1 MPLETARRSNA
12 YRSLRL
18 GGCAGL
24 AGILILLGAQSLQN
38 ATANGDTRSLTLR
51 HTHTNEKVTITYKVN
66 GRYDDEALKKLNH
79 VLRDWR
85 EDQATSMD
93 PHLLDLIWDVYRE
106 VEATEPIAIVCGY
119 RSPGTNAMLRRRS
132 SGVAK
137 FSQHMLGKAMDFYIP
152 GVPLEKLREAG
163 LRASRGGVGFY
174 PSSNFVHLDTGSVR
188 HWPRMPEA
196 ELAKVMAKGPI
207 TAVASRKTDTK
218 VASARIPN
226 PFAKLFGGGEE
237 EEDAE
242 TLAATAPAARTADAK
257 KPAAKAN
264 EKSSDK
270 TKDKPPERPAAVAA
284 APAAVTP
291 VPTAR
296 PAQQPAGSFGLASA
310 SSRPVELRPARAAGL
325 VNGGDT
331 SANAVISERGFWP
344 TSPDN
349 SAQQSAAAQSTATS
363 AARIA
368 SADSASTGSTP
379 WPAPDRAASGTAL
392 SYAPASHPASP
403 SRPAAA
409 SAPTAGAPSATRTA
423 QAAPSRDTTV
433 AVKRAAEPPKAAA
446 TPAPASTTAQSLAA
460 ALAQA
465 KAGQQFND
473 PWMRAMIVA
482 PSAGAFMSTSLL
494 GTTDF
499 RTLSPYLQKPS
510 SSVMMTF
517 ANDPYLGMSTQKF
530 AGTAVVFV
538 STVTFSRRTAALR

>member
-1 MPLETARRSNA
+1 MPLKTARRSNGH

-38 ATANGDTRSLTLR
+38 ATANGDTRSLSFR
-51 HTHTNEKVTITYKVN
+51 NTHTNEKLTITYKVN

-93 PHLLDLIWDVYRE
+93 PHLLDLVWDVYRE

-242 TLAATAPAARTADAK
+242 TIAATTPAARTAEAK

-264 EKSSDK
+264 DSKATDPKSKEKSA
-270 TKDKPPERPAAVAA
+270 ERPAVVAA
-284 APAAVTP
+284 AATPAPA
-291 VPTAR
+291 AR
-296 PAQQPAGSFGLASA
+296 PAQQGSFDLASA
-310 SSRPVELRPARAAGL
+310 SSRPVELRPARNVDA
-325 VNGGDT
+325 
-331 SANAVISERGFWP
+331 SANSVISERGLWP

-349 SAQQSAAAQSTATS
+349 SAQMSAAAKS
-363 AARIA
+363 AAARVA
-368 SADSASTGSTP
+368 SADSTSSSTP
-379 WPAPDRAASGTAL
+379 WPAPDRAATGSAL
-392 SYAPASHPASP
+392 SYAPAAHPASP

-409 SAPTAGAPSATRTA
+409 SAPTASTSSATRTA

-433 AVKRAAEPPKAAA
+433 AVKRGAEPPKAAIPA
-446 TPAPASTTAQSLAA
+446 APATTAQSLAA

-517 ANDPYLGMSTQKF
+517 ANDPYLGMSTQRF

>member
-1 MPLETARRSNA
+1 
-12 YRSLRL
+12 LRL
-18 GGCAGL
+18 GGCAGFAAL
-24 AGILILLGAQSLQN
+24 LILLGSQSLQN

-66 GRYDDEALKKLNH
+66 GRYDDEALKKLNN

-106 VEATEPIAIVCGY
+106 VDATEPIAVVCGY

-152 GVPLEKLREAG
+152 GVPLDKLREAG

-188 HWPRMPEA
+188 HWPRMPEGD
-196 ELAKVMAKGPI
+196 LAKVMAKGPI
-207 TAVASRKTDTK
+207 KGSATAVAARKTDTK
-218 VASARIPN
+218 VASATARIPN
-226 PFAKLFGGGEE
+226 PFAKLFGISGED

-242 TLAATAPAARTADAK
+242 TVAATAPAARTAEAK
-257 KPAAKAN
+257 KPAPKAP
-264 EKSSDK
+264 EKSA
-270 TKDKPPERPAAVAA
+270 ERPAAVAA
-284 APAAVTP
+284 APA
-291 VPTAR
+291 
-296 PAQQPAGSFGLASA
+296 QKPAGSFDLASA
-310 SSRPVELRPARAAGL
+310 SSRPVELRPARATGL
-325 VNGGDT
+325 VNGGDA
-331 SANAVISERGFWP
+331 SANSVISERGYWQAAP
-344 TSPDN
+344 EN
-349 SAQQSAAAQSTATS
+349 GAQASAAAKS
-363 AARIA
+363 AAA
-368 SADSASTGSTP
+368 SAAARVATADPTGTP
-379 WPAPDRAASGTAL
+379 WPAPDRAATGSAL
-392 SYAPASHPASP
+392 AYAPATHPTSP
-403 SRPAAA
+403 SRPTTA
-409 SAPTAGAPSATRTA
+409 SSPSSARTA
-423 QAAPSRDTTV
+423 QATPATTV
-433 AVKRAAEPPKAAA
+433 AVKRGEPPAA
-446 TPAPASTTAQSLAA
+446 TAAPTAATAQSLAA

-499 RTLSPYLQKPS
+499 RTLSPYLQKPA

-517 ANDPYLGMSTQKF
+517 AKTDPHLGMSTQRF
-530 AGTAVVFV
+530 AGTAVVFI
-538 STVTFSRRTAALR
+538 STVTFSRRTASLR